1 MLLTLIYATKAI
13 SSDHNCSLIAV
24 ESERERSRFTPSRA
38 TGLHQYDMMSVVQ
51 ARMSKAM
58 RAGMVLAIAV
68 QALAGDRRCADCH
81 AKEVLGYGQ
90 SAMAH
95 SLSKATPQPEGS
107 FEHTFSKTRFSIRSS
122 PSGVVQSFE
131 RAGESGQQR
140 VAFVIGSGVHAYGY
154 LVQAGDHLFQSPLSY
169 YSNRHLWDVAP
180 GYEESRS
187 PDFSRPVTLECL
199 LCHSGKPQ
207 PIPDTLNQ
215 YRTPALLQESIS
227 CDRCHGPGEAH
238 EKKPVPGSIVN
249 PAKLKGAARDSI
261 CEQCHLAGETRI
273 PNPGKSMADFQP
285 GQRLEDA
292 YTIYVAAQ
300 PAGGTLKVISHA
312 EQLALSACAR
322 KSDGK
327 LWCGTCHNPHE
338 RPSQPAAYF
347 RERCLGC
354 HGATL
359 EKSHAAPGR
368 DCLAC
373 HMPRMPAR
381 DGGHTVFT
389 DHRIALRPE
398 ARSDTVRQASLAAWR
413 EPEPRLRE
421 RNLAMALLAVG
432 LQNESPQE
440 VVRGYRMLNRVEKD
454 YPDDP
459 AVLTS
464 LGVVLLRAKQP
475 AEALRRFEKVLLL
488 RPAYAPYEVNAA
500 SALIAAGR
508 KAEAVRHLER
518 ALELD
523 SLLEPAVELLSG
535 LYREQGDGPKAATLV
550 ARYQH
555 EMGITSSR

>member
-1 MLLTLIYATKAI
+1 MI
-13 SSDHNCSLIAV
+13 
-24 ESERERSRFTPSRA
+24 
-38 TGLHQYDMMSVVQ
+38 SVVR
-51 ARMSKAM
+51 ARMSKTIQ
-58 RAGMVLAIAV
+58 AGMILALAV
-68 QALAGDRRCADCH
+68 PALAGDQRCAECH
-81 AKEVLGYGQ
+81 PKEVLGYQQ

-107 FEHTFSKTRFSIRSS
+107 FEHTFSKTRFSIRSTA
-122 PSGVVQSFE
+122 SGVVHRFE
-131 RAGESGQQR
+131 RGGESGEQKI
-140 VAFVIGSGVHAYGY
+140 AFVIGSGVHAYGY
-154 LVQAGDHLFQSPLSY
+154 IVQAGDHLFQSPLSY

-199 LCHSGKPQ
+199 LCHAGKAQ
-207 PIPDTLNQ
+207 LIPDTLNRYQ
-215 YRTPALLQESIS
+215 TPAFLEESIS

-238 EKKPVPGSIVN
+238 QSGPVPGSIVN
-249 PAKLKGAARDSI
+249 PAKLQGAARDSI
-261 CEQCHLAGETRI
+261 CEQCHLAGEVRI
-273 PNPGKSMADFQP
+273 PNSGKSMADFQP

-300 PAGGTLKVISHA
+300 PASGTLKVISHA

-322 KSDGK
+322 KSGGR

-338 RPSQPAAYF
+338 TPAQPAEYF
-347 RERCLGC
+347 RARCLNC

-373 HMPRMPAR
+373 HMPRLPAR

-389 DHRIALRPE
+389 DHRIARRPE
-398 ARSDTVRQASLAAWR
+398 PWRGTAGQADLAAWR

-421 RNLAMALLAVG
+421 RNLAMALVTVG
-432 LQNESPQE
+432 LQNESSQE
-440 VVRGYRMLNRVEKD
+440 AIRGYRMLNQVEKEF
-454 YPDDP
+454 PDDA

-464 LGVVLLRAKQP
+464 LGSVLLRAKQP

-500 SALIAAGR
+500 AALIAAGR
-508 KAEAVRHLER
+508 KPEAVRHLER
-518 ALELD
+518 AVELD
-523 SLLEPAVELLSG
+523 PLLKQAVELLSG
-535 LYREQGDGPKAATLV
+535 LYRDQGEAPKAASLI

-555 EMGITSSR
+555 DMGNISAR